1 MTESARSTCIGR
13 QRRAGTGGF
22 ETRPYTVIL
31 LRGQSSRRSG

>member
-1 MTESARSTCIGR
+1 MTEAARRTWTGR

-31 LRGQSSRRSG
+31 LRGQFSR